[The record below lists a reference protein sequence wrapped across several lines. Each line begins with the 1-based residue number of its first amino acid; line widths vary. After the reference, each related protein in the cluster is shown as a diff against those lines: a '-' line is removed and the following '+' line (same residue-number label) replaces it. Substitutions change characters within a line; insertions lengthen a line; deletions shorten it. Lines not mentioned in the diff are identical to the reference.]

1 MKIHEYQAR
10 DLFEKEGIPVP
21 LGYLCKSAEDVK
33 RAAESIAK
41 PVVVKAQILVAGRGK
56 AGGVKLA
63 SSPDE
68 AYSLAKTMLGSVIK
82 GIRVSSVLVVEAE
95 EPSTELYIGFTVDRA
110 KRRVVLIAS
119 SEGGVDLEELAH
131 SSPDKIHR
139 QEVDPI
145 LGLHAYQSR
154 EAADAIGLKG
164 KTASEFS
171 AISQKIFRIFEAL
184 DADLAES
191 NPLAVR
197 KDGSLVALDARL
209 TLDDNALFRHPE
221 YKQVDE
227 ELTPIELKAQA
238 SGLAFVQLDG
248 DIGIIGNGAGLVM
261 GTLDVVAHFGGKP
274 ANFLDMG
281 GGSNAESV
289 YEAVRLCLQQENLR
303 ALFVNIL
310 GGITKCDDV
319 ANGLV
324 RALNESNVKIPITV
338 RMVGTNEE
346 EGRKILTANGI
357 AFLDSMETAAQAVVK
372 STREAN

>member
-10 DLFEKEGIPVP
+10 ELFEKKNIPVP
-21 LGYLCKSAEDVK
+21 RAYLCKNADEVK
-33 RAAESIAK
+33 KAATNIGK

-63 SSPDE
+63 GNSEE
-68 AYSLAKTMLGSVIK
+68 AYKIADIMIGSVIK
-82 GIRVSSVLVVEAE
+82 GIQVNSVLVVEAE
-95 EPSTELYIGFTVDRA
+95 QASKELYVGFTLDRA
-110 KRRVVLIAS
+110 KRRVVFIAS
-119 SEGGVDLEELAH
+119 SEGGIDLEVLAH
-131 SSPDKIHR
+131 TSPDKIYR
-139 QEVDPI
+139 EEIYPI
-145 LGLHAYQSR
+145 LGLHAYQAR

-164 KTASEFS
+164 KTANDFS
-171 AISQKIFRIFEAL
+171 SIAQKIFQIFEAV

-191 NPLAVR
+191 NPLAIR
-197 KDGSLVALDARL
+197 SDGTLVALDSRL
-209 TLDDNALFRHPE
+209 TLDDNALYRHPE

-227 ELTPIELKAQA
+227 ELTPIEREAQA
-238 SGLAFVQLDG
+238 AGLSFVQLDG

-289 YEAVRLCLQQENLR
+289 YAAVKLCLKQKNLK
-303 ALFVNIL
+303 AVFVNIL

-324 RALNESNVKIPITV
+324 RALKESQVKIPFTV

-346 EGRKILTANGI
+346 EGRRILSENGI

-372 STREAN
+372 AARQ

>member
-10 DLFEKEGIPVP
+10 DLFEKKGIAVP
-21 LGYLCKSAEDVK
+21 RGQLCSSADEVR
-33 RAAESIAK
+33 RAAEAISK

-68 AYSLAKTMLGSVIK
+68 AYYIAKTMLGSVIK
-82 GIRVSSVLVVEAE
+82 GINVASVLVVEAE
-95 EPSTELYIGFTVDRA
+95 KPEKELYIGFTLDRA
-110 KRRVVLIAS
+110 KRRAVLIAS
-119 SEGGVDLEELAH
+119 SEGGVDLEELART
-131 SSPDKIHR
+131 SPDKIHR

-145 LGLHAYQSR
+145 LGLHPYQSR

-171 AISQKIFRIFEAL
+171 AISQEIFQLFEAV

-197 KDGSLVALDARL
+197 SDGSLVALDARL
-209 TLDDNALFRHPE
+209 TLDDKALFRHPE

-227 ELTPIELKAQA
+227 ELSAIEQEAQA
-238 SGLAFVQLDG
+238 SGLAFVQLSG

-289 YEAVRLCLQQENLR
+289 YTAVRLCLKQENLK

-319 ANGLV
+319 AKGLV
-324 RALNESNVKIPITV
+324 RALNESSVKIPITV

-346 EGRKILTANGI
+346 EGRKILAANGI

-372 STREAN
+372 SAHDVK

>member
-10 DLFEKEGIPVP
+10 QLFEQKGIPVP
-21 LGYLCKSAEDVK
+21 EGYLCKTAEEVK
-33 RAAESIAK
+33 QAAEEIGK

-63 SSPDE
+63 PTADD
-68 AYSLAKTMLGSVIK
+68 AFGIAKKMIGTKIK
-82 GIRVSSVLVVEAE
+82 GIEVTSVLVVEAE
-95 EPSTELYIGFTVDRA
+95 KPEKELYIGFTIDRA
-110 KRRVVLIAS
+110 TRRVTLIAS

-131 SSPDKIHR
+131 TSPDKIFH
-139 QEVDPI
+139 EEIDPL
-145 LGLHAYQSR
+145 LGLHPYQAR
-154 EAADAIGLKG
+154 EAAEVIGLEG
-164 KTASEFS
+164 KTATEF
-171 AISQKIFRIFEAL
+171 ALISQKIFQIFESI

-191 NPLAVR
+191 NPLAIR
-197 KDGSLVALDARL
+197 NDGSLVALDARF

-227 ELTPIELKAQA
+227 ELTPLEAEAQA
-238 SGLAFVQLDG
+238 AGLAFVQLEG
-248 DIGIIGNGAGLVM
+248 NIGIIGNGAGLVM

-281 GGSNAESV
+281 GGSSAESV
-289 YEAVRLCLQQENLR
+289 YTAVKLCLKQQNLK
-303 ALFVNIL
+303 AVFVNIL

-324 RALNESNVKIPITV
+324 RALKESHVQIPFTV

-346 EGRKILTANGI
+346 EGRKILAANGI

-372 STREAN
+372 SARS